1 MQHVLKIH
9 EFQYL
14 NATCLK
20 HGKIWEFCL
29 VGERD
34 LFYSS
39 LPSPL
44 DGNICVLNFVCFWY
58 YCWYCVQANIG
69 QKVGQFRRIQVAAV
83 RLSPTTRKTGTRGI
97 LHICHGRHQRNC
109 ICLDFL
115 NLIQWF
121 TVEKKTRAKSFWRN
135 WQYEAE

>member
-1 MQHVLKIH
+1 MFKTWQELRI
-9 EFQYL
+9 L
-14 NATCLK
+14 SS
-20 HGKIWEFCL
+20 GR
-29 VGERD
+29 ERPL
-34 LFYSS
+34 LFL

-121 TVEKKTRAKSFWRN
+121 TVEKKQEQKVFGETDN
-135 WQYEAE
+135 IWQNN